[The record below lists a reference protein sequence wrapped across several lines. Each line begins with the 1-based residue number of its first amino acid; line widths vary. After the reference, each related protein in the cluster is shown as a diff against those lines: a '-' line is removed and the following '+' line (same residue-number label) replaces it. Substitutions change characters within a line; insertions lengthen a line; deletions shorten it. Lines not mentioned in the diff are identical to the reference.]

1 MQSGLGL
8 LTYQGQTGAV
18 GHGEYFFFHFGAST
32 SGIHA
37 SLLPF
42 HPFTPT
48 RLSPYFGAMSV
59 SLFVYGVSIPPCR
72 PFILLHLPTR
82 LPFPPTCRH
91 GRQRRA
97 KPRRAPLRAAHARLR
112 PLLRP
117 RQPRRALSLPPA
129 QRHPHG
135 LQVSSAACL
144 VAYVYPPKAS
154 KRRPC
159 PLNQLVNQSIDRPTD
174 RPALPPRSENTKTQ
188 LHLLRRRLRG
198 GGPGGDGPPHLP
210 PRWLRRTPRP
220 GACVRAC
227 VRAGVGWLID

>member
-82 LPFPPTCRH
+82 LPFPPPADTDGNDAQSRGVRLFGQPTLDCAHFYDPGSHDVPFPYPPPNATLTACRSV
-91 GRQRRA
+91 
-97 KPRRAPLRAAHARLR
+97 
-112 PLLRP
+112 RP
-117 RQPRRALSLPPA
+117 RALLPMCT
-129 QRHPHG
+129 HPKQANG
-135 LQVSSAACL
+135 ALA
-144 VAYVYPPKAS
+144 P
-154 KRRPC
+154 
-159 PLNQLVNQSIDRPTD
+159 SI
-174 RPALPPRSENTKTQ
+174 N
-188 LHLLRRRLRG
+188 
-198 GGPGGDGPPHLP
+198 
-210 PRWLRRTPRP
+210 
-220 GACVRAC
+220 
-227 VRAGVGWLID
+227 